1 MNLLLN
7 VSLFIYSYTAASY
20 SFLSSDEIVSRNNEH
35 FNLLHIVKVSL
46 KMKGNESVENNLRNV
61 KLMK

>member
-20 SFLSSDEIVSRNNEH
+20 SFLSSDEIVSGNNEDL
-35 FNLLHIVKVSL
+35 NLLHIVKVS
-46 KMKGNESVENNLRNV
+46 
-61 KLMK
+61 